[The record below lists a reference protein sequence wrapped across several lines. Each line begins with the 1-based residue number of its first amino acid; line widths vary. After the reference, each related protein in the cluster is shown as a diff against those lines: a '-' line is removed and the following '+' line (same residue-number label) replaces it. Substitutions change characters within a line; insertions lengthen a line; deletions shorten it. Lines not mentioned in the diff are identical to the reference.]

1 MTPEDVLKHDGRVLT
16 RSQRE
21 FYFEN
26 GFMAAEDLIP
36 REWTDLVRAASNER
50 IEASRQETES
60 GDEFDPR
67 RSLPEKAHVR
77 RIVLSTIIPFSTV
90 SQWIAAGGYH
100 GRSCRSGCEDPQLQ
114 D

>member
-50 IEASRQETES
+50 IEASRQETEANP
-60 GDEFDPR
+60 GLGP
-67 RSLPEKAHVR
+67 
-77 RIVLSTIIPFSTV
+77 IPPCCFAV
-90 SQWIAAGGYH
+90 FGGAP
-100 GRSCRSGCEDPQLQ
+100 GLRL
-114 D
+114 

>member
-1 MTPEDVLKHDGRVLT
+1 MMPEDVLKHDGRVLT

-60 GDEFDPR
+60 GDCLLYTSPSPR
-67 RSLPEKAHVR
+67 
-77 RIVLSTIIPFSTV
+77 
-90 SQWIAAGGYH
+90 
-100 GRSCRSGCEDPQLQ
+100 D
-114 D
+114 